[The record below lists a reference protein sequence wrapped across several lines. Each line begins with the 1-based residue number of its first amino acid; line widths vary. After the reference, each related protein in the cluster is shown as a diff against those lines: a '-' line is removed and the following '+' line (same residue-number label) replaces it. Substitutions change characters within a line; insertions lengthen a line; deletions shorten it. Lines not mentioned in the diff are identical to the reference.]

1 MCGKFHLNSNDSD
14 YLKKRYGPSFD
25 VPTGD
30 IFPTR
35 EALVIFQRNGI
46 ETGLKSF
53 GLKRKSLI
61 INARSETIFEKP
73 TFRHLNGCI
82 IPCSSFYEWNRNK
95 EMVTFYKEGQLL
107 YLAGLYSGN
116 EFVILTTEANASMV
130 DVHPRMPLIL
140 PENMIL
146 RWISPGNDVQ
156 SLLKTEPILLDRFQ
170 NNEQLSLF

>member
-1 MCGKFHLNSNDSD
+1 
-14 YLKKRYGPSFD
+14 
-25 VPTGD
+25 
-30 IFPTR
+30 
-35 EALVIFQRNGI
+35 
-46 ETGLKSF
+46 
-53 GLKRKSLI
+53 
-61 INARSETIFEKP
+61 
-73 TFRHLNGCI
+73 
-82 IPCSSFYEWNRNK
+82 
-95 EMVTFYKEGQLL
+95 MVTFYKEGQLL